1 MDYSIVV
8 PVYNSAETLAILMQE
23 LNAVM
28 SKLKVDF
35 EIIFV
40 DDCSNDKSW
49 QVLKDIK
56 SLNNHVKIIRLA
68 NNVGQWMATLAG
80 IKKTKGNF
88 IITIDDDL
96 EYETNDIELLIKTYN
111 ESDVYLVYG
120 IPIEKKNKNL
130 SYKLFFKIRDRFLRI
145 FFDKIQT
152 ESFKIFK
159 REIYF
164 DKDGKMYSHLHFEA
178 YTKFT
183 VAKKYI
189 AHVDVNYRSR
199 YFGNSNHTLFM
210 KVMLMV
216 KYGIEY
222 YKSPFKYPL
231 YLLFI
236 LVTFYFA
243 ASYFKYDNFIFIL
256 VVKYIILMIVLLIV
270 GILGKYLSSLYF
282 KLKGLPEYIIIEEF

>member
-8 PVYNSAETLAILMQE
+8 PVYNSCKTLPVLMQE
-23 LNAVM
+23 LNVVITKMKA
-28 SKLKVDF
+28 DF

-40 DDCSNDKSW
+40 DDCSNDDSW
-49 QVLKDIK
+49 QVLKELK
-56 SLNNHVKIIRLA
+56 NKNNHIKIIRLA

-80 IKKTKGNF
+80 IKKTSGKF

-96 EYETNDIELLIKTYN
+96 EYDTNDIELLIQTYQQSN
-111 ESDVYLVYG
+111 VYLLYG
-120 IPIEKKNKNL
+120 IPTEKKNKNL
-130 SYKLFFKIRDRFLRI
+130 SYKLFFRLRDRFLRL
-145 FFDKIQT
+145 FFDKLQT

-164 DKDGKMYSHLHFEA
+164 DEDGKMYSHLHFEA

-183 VAKKYI
+183 IAKKYVGY
-189 AHVDVNYRSR
+189 VDVNYRSR

-210 KVMLMV
+210 KAMLMV

-222 YKSPFKYPL
+222 YKSPFRYPL
-231 YLLFI
+231 YILLVLI
-236 LVTFYFA
+236 TVYFTITYLGVG
-243 ASYFKYDNFIFIL
+243 SFGLI
-256 VVKYIILMIVLLIV
+256 VMVKYIILIILLLVV

>member
-8 PVYNSAETLAILMQE
+8 PVYNSAETLAVLLQE
-23 LNAVM
+23 INLVM
-28 SKLKVDF
+28 AKMKADF

-49 QVLKDIK
+49 KVLKEIK
-56 SLNNHVKIIRLA
+56 LKNNHVKIIRLA

-80 IKKTKGNF
+80 IKKTKGKF

-164 DKDGKMYSHLHFEA
+164 DEEGKMYSHLHFEA

-183 VAKKYI
+183 VAKKYVN
-189 AHVDVNYRSR
+189 HVDVNYRSR
-199 YFGNSNHTLFM
+199 YFGNSNHTLLM
-210 KVMLMV
+210 KVMLMI

-222 YKSPFKYPL
+222 YKSPFKFPL
-231 YLLFI
+231 YLLFVLLTIYFFLLYFNTTVPVFMI
-236 LVTFYFA
+236 L
-243 ASYFKYDNFIFIL
+243 I
-256 VVKYIILMIVLLIV
+256 KYIIVLNTLLIV

-282 KLKGLPEYIIIEEF
+282 KIKGLPEYIIIEEY

>member
-8 PVYNSAETLAILMQE
+8 PVYNSCKTLPVLMQE
-23 LNAVM
+23 LNVVITKMKA
-28 SKLKVDF
+28 DF

-40 DDCSNDKSW
+40 DDCSNDDSW
-49 QVLKDIK
+49 QVLKELK
-56 SLNNHVKIIRLA
+56 NRNNHIKIIRLA

-80 IKKTKGNF
+80 IKKTSGKF

-96 EYETNDIELLIKTYN
+96 EYDTNDIELLIQTYQQSN
-111 ESDVYLVYG
+111 VYLLYG
-120 IPIEKKNKNL
+120 IPTEKKNKNL
-130 SYKLFFKIRDRFLRI
+130 SYKLFFRLRDRFLRL
-145 FFDKIQT
+145 FFDKLQT

-164 DKDGKMYSHLHFEA
+164 DEDGKMYSHLHFEA

-183 VAKKYI
+183 IAKKYVGY
-189 AHVDVNYRSR
+189 VDVNYRSR

-210 KVMLMV
+210 KAMLMV

-222 YKSPFKYPL
+222 YKSPFRYPL
-231 YLLFI
+231 YILLVLI
-236 LVTFYFA
+236 TVYFTITYLGVG
-243 ASYFKYDNFIFIL
+243 SFGLIIM
-256 VVKYIILMIVLLIV
+256 VKYIILIILLLVV

>member
-8 PVYNSAETLAILMQE
+8 PVYNSSQTLGVLIEE
-23 LNAVM
+23 LNLVM
-28 SKLKVDF
+28 TKLQVQF

-40 DDCSNDKSW
+40 DDCSNDHSW
-49 QVLKDIK
+49 KVLKE
-56 SLNNHVKIIRLA
+56 LRANNNHIKIIRLA

-80 IKKTKGNF
+80 IKKTIGKF

-96 EYETNDIELLIKTYN
+96 EYETKDIELLIQTYN
-111 ESDVYLVYG
+111 QRDVYLVYG

-164 DKDGKMYSHLHFEA
+164 DEDGKMYSHLHFEA

-183 VAKKYI
+183 VAKKYV

-210 KVMLMV
+210 KAMLMI

-222 YKSPFKYPL
+222 YKSPFRYPL
-231 YLLFI
+231 YLLLL
-236 LVTFYFA
+236 LVTIYFVS
-243 ASYFKYDNFIFIL
+243 SYFNVASIT
-256 VVKYIILMIVLLIV
+256 LMTLIRYTIVMTTLLIV

>member
-8 PVYNSAETLAILMQE
+8 PVYNSCKTLPILLQE
-23 LNAVM
+23 LNLVITKMKA
-28 SKLKVDF
+28 DF

-40 DDCSNDKSW
+40 DDCSNDDSW
-49 QVLKDIK
+49 QVLKELK
-56 SLNNHVKIIRLA
+56 NTNNHIKIIRLA

-80 IKKTKGNF
+80 IKKTSGKF

-96 EYETNDIELLIKTYN
+96 EYDTNDIELLIQSYHQSK
-111 ESDVYLVYG
+111 VYLLYG
-120 IPIEKKNKNL
+120 IPTEKKNKNL
-130 SYKLFFKIRDRFLRI
+130 SYKLFFKIRDRFLRL

-164 DKDGKMYSHLHFEA
+164 GEDGKMYSHLHFEA

-183 VAKKYI
+183 VAKKYVGY
-189 AHVDVNYRSR
+189 VDVNYRSR

-210 KVMLMV
+210 KAMLMV

-222 YKSPFKYPL
+222 YKSPFRYPL
-231 YLLFI
+231 YILLVLI
-236 LVTFYFA
+236 TVYFTIT
-243 ASYFKYDNFIFIL
+243 YFNVGSFGLIIMI
-256 VVKYIILMIVLLIV
+256 KYIILIFLLLVV

>member
-8 PVYNSAETLAILMQE
+8 PVYNSCKTLPVLMQE
-23 LNAVM
+23 LNVVITKMKA
-28 SKLKVDF
+28 DF

-40 DDCSNDKSW
+40 DDCSNDDSW
-49 QVLKDIK
+49 QVLKELK
-56 SLNNHVKIIRLA
+56 NKNNHIKIIRLA

-80 IKKTKGNF
+80 IKKTSGKF

-96 EYETNDIELLIKTYN
+96 EYDTHDIELLIQTYHQSN
-111 ESDVYLVYG
+111 VYLLYG
-120 IPIEKKNKNL
+120 IPTEKKNKNL
-130 SYKLFFKIRDRFLRI
+130 SYKLFFRLRDRFLRF

-164 DKDGKMYSHLHFEA
+164 DEDGKMYSHLHFEA

-183 VAKKYI
+183 IAKKYVGY
-189 AHVDVNYRSR
+189 VDVNYRSR

-210 KVMLMV
+210 KAMLMV

-222 YKSPFKYPL
+222 YKSPFRYPL
-231 YLLFI
+231 YILLVLI
-236 LVTFYFA
+236 TVYFTITYLGVG
-243 ASYFKYDNFIFIL
+243 SFGLIIM
-256 VVKYIILMIVLLIV
+256 VKYIILIILLLVV